1 MSDRPQ
7 TKTKYQQVPHYEIG
21 PIPRKMGFLDG
32 SSHECGRH
40 PTQPGPCQCQPLV
53 GFHNNLFFANWK
65 NWKLSSEDVFVLTR
79 ALIGARVFEGLGGG
93 VTFPGTSFDC
103 SSNVGTWI

>member
-1 MSDRPQ
+1 MNVVGTLLSPILASVSHWWASI
-7 TKTKYQQVPHYEIG
+7 TTFFLPIEKIG
-21 PIPRKMGFLDG
+21 NSRLKMFL
-32 SSHECGRH
+32 
-40 PTQPGPCQCQPLV
+40 
-53 GFHNNLFFANWK
+53 F
-65 NWKLSSEDVFVLTR
+65 LTR